1 MGLLE
6 KANIQKSKQIKP
18 EEKQKELVEK
28 SLEPIETPQG
38 TGLLSKSMQSKQTK
52 VSVKPADSVE
62 IPQGTGL
69 LSKAI
74 SITQPKLTKKP
85 ASTLKSFSEPHD
97 VIEEEIGFGWNGL
110 GIRRIIQ
117 NKKTSE
123 YLYEIIEPELNE
135 QEIEIKKE
143 LTHLFKMLADVNVS
157 GSTLKKS

>member
-38 TGLLSKSMQSKQTK
+38 TGLLSSMQSKQTK

-97 VIEEEIGFGWNGL
+97 VIEEQL
-110 GIRRIIQ
+110 
-117 NKKTSE
+117 
-123 YLYEIIEPELNE
+123 
-135 QEIEIKKE
+135 
-143 LTHLFKMLADVNVS
+143 V
-157 GSTLKKS
+157 